1 MVDIASLGFSIDT
14 SDVSRAEAALDGLN
28 NAGAKT
34 EAAAKGV
41 GTAWSGAA
49 KKASGSAGEFQR
61 GTDAIRQQQDALTN
75 LLGRIDPVIKK
86 LGDLDA
92 MEKELRNFKLAGVIE
107 LESFNE
113 YQNKIDFSRRSLTAF
128 DDILFRTGNTSKQT
142 AQAMRQLPAQFSDIF
157 ISLQAGQSP
166 LTVFLQQGSQIKDSF
181 GGVGPALRE
190 TARYAL
196 GLVNPF
202 TLAAAAVGAAA
213 FAYKQGS
220 DEITAYQRSLILT
233 GNAAGTTAGRLG
245 DMAKAIDGTVGTQ
258 RQAAAA
264 LAEVAGSG
272 KFAADQIQAVATAA
286 IAMEEATGKA
296 VSETISE
303 FKRLAD
309 EPAAAS
315 AKLNEQY
322 NYLTASVYAQI
333 AALEAQGDAVG
344 AQELA
349 IETFGDAMERRANQI
364 EGNLGLIEQAWKGI
378 KNVAAEAWD
387 EMLGVGRES
396 TLQDQ
401 LEQLRRARV
410 EAAYGPRGDRAFPS
424 LTDAQ
429 SSRFDAEEQ
438 RLLLGIQSEG
448 LDAATEG
455 LRAENQK
462 RAIQGLELIGKEAE
476 SARSNVDKLRDRLK
490 ELNEARDFNIAN
502 RSLTPE
508 AQAQFE
514 KSAAALNKQIADAE
528 ERAARQPRTARAPAA
543 RDDAATRM
551 LLSLRQQS
559 AEYQAQLLSETKLT
573 DAQKK
578 RAEFE
583 SLIADLKGKAI
594 LTADQKS
601 LLVNHEAI
609 KAQLDQNVALSEEVR
624 IRAQIADEAKKLTAF
639 QQTLADQIA
648 NAREAYQLQLATLGL
663 GRQQAERL
671 QESLRLQNQYSR
683 QQSRLQEQFNRG
695 DISQSLYDAETEALQ
710 RALEERQALLRES
723 FRAMDDARG
732 EWSNGAS
739 AAFADYLTSAQDVAG
754 QTYDLFSNA
763 LASTEDAFV
772 QFALTGKASVKDLV
786 DSFAA
791 DIARM
796 GARQLTANLAEGLM
810 SFLPGADQSAS
821 LTTGA
826 AAVSASAAT
835 LSAAGATLVTGA
847 AAIQAAAASLAAASA
862 GSSVTGA
869 SGGAGGLLSLFSAG
883 GGYTGAFGF
892 DGGGYTGNAPRSG
905 GIDGKGGFLAILHPQ
920 ETVTDHTKPSRIQSS
935 GPSGNNVVINADF
948 SGMRTAGEAR
958 EATATLARQVN
969 GAMVQAARYS

>member
-142 AQAMRQLPAQFSDIF
+142 AQALRQLPAQFSDIF

-166 LTVFLQQGSQIKDSF
+166 LTVFLQQGAQIKDSF
-181 GGVGPALRE
+181 GGVGPALAE

-264 LAEVAGSG
+264 LAEVAGTG

-286 IAMEEATGKA
+286 VAMEEATGKA
-296 VSETISE
+296 VSETIAE
-303 FKRLAD
+303 FKKLAD

-476 SARSNVDKLRDRLK
+476 SARSNVEKLRERLK

-551 LLSLRQQS
+551 LISLRQQS

-601 LLVNHEAI
+601 LLVNQEAI

-695 DISQSLYDAETEALQ
+695 DISQRLYDAETEALQ

-786 DSFAA
+786 DSFVA

-810 SFLPGADQSAS
+810 SFLPGADQSAN

-869 SGGAGGLLSLFSAG
+869 SGGAGGLLSLLSAG

-920 ETVTDHTKPSRIQSS
+920 ETVFDHTKPSRETPF
-935 GPSGNNVVINADF
+935 PS
-948 SGMRTAGEAR
+948 RTAGGVIVYQNNHFKQPDNR
-958 EATATLARQVN
+958 TATQIASATNRELRVAQARL
-969 GAMVQAARYS
+969 GG